1 MKLYTPAEL
10 QQAMQQGR
18 ITVLDVR
25 QPEEWAIC
33 HIAGSTHIPMGE
45 VASRIDELNPAQP
58 LVAVCHHGMRS
69 EHVARGLIRAGFE
82 QVGNLVGG
90 IDAWAEQLD
99 PEMARY

>member
-1 MKLYTPAEL
+1 MKLYPPADL
-10 QQAMQQGR
+10 HQAMQQGR

-33 HIAGSTHIPMGE
+33 HIASSIHIPMGE

-90 IDAWAEQLD
+90 IDAWAEQVE
-99 PEMARY
+99 PAMARY

>member
-10 QQAMQQGR
+10 QQAMQQGP

-33 HIAGSTHIPMGE
+33 HIKGSTHIPMGE
-45 VASRIDELNPAQP
+45 VSSRIDELDPQKP

-69 EHVARGLIRAGFE
+69 EHVARSLIRAGFE

-90 IDAWAEQLD
+90 IDAWAEQLA